1 MATDEQKKEVQ
12 KKDGQKKDDQ
22 QPPKKAKAAKG
33 DRGQAAEE
41 RPSAEAPRH
50 AAKERPRLRARF
62 EKEVSA
68 ALMKELE
75 LKNPMAV
82 PRLNKIVVNMGVGEA
97 TQNAKLIDPAV
108 NELGQI
114 AGQKPVVTRAKKSIA
129 AFKVREGMPIGAMV
143 TLRGDRMYEFF
154 DRLVSIVLPRV
165 RDFRGVSTKSFD
177 GRGNY
182 TLGLHDQLIFPEIDY
197 ARVDKL
203 KGMNVTIVT
212 TARSDDQARSLL
224 KHLGMPFRA

>member
-1 MATDEQKKEVQ
+1 MADEQKKDEQQ
-12 KKDGQKKDDQ
+12 KK
-22 QPPKKAKAAKG
+22 PRAPKVDKAH
-33 DRGQAAEE
+33 AAESK
-41 RPSAEAPRH
+41 PSAEAPRH
-50 AAKERPRLRARF
+50 AAKERPRLRTRF
-62 EKEVSA
+62 EKEVSV
-68 ALMKELE
+68 ALMKDLD

-114 AGQKPVVTRAKKSIA
+114 TGQKPVTTRAKKSIA

-165 RDFRGVSTKSFD
+165 RDFKGVSTKSFD

-182 TLGLHDQLIFPEIDY
+182 TIGLHDQLIFPEIDY
-197 ARVDKL
+197 SKVDKL

-224 KHLGMPFRA
+224 KHLGMPFRAN

>member
-1 MATDEQKKEVQ
+1 MVDEQKKAEQ
-12 KKDGQKKDDQ
+12 LKKT
-22 QPPKKAKAAKG
+22 KAKSDKV
-33 DRGQAAEE
+33 QAAEK
-41 RPSAEAPRH
+41 PSAEAPRH
-50 AAKERPRLRARF
+50 AAKERPRLRAQF
-62 EKEVSA
+62 EKEVA
-68 ALMKELE
+68 VALMKELD

-114 AGQKPVVTRAKKSIA
+114 TGQKPVITRAKKSIA

-165 RDFRGVSTKSFD
+165 RDFKGVSTKSFD

-182 TLGLHDQLIFPEIDY
+182 TLGLHDQLILPEIDY
-197 ARVDKL
+197 SKVDKL

-212 TARSDDQARSLL
+212 TARSDNQARSLL
-224 KHLGMPFRA
+224 KQLGMPFRAN

>member
-1 MATDEQKKEVQ
+1 MADEQKKGEQQ
-12 KKDGQKKDDQ
+12 KK
-22 QPPKKAKAAKG
+22 PKAPKGDKGHAPAEAKAG
-33 DRGQAAEE
+33 
-41 RPSAEAPRH
+41 PEAPRH

-62 EKEVSA
+62 EKEVSV

-82 PRLNKIVVNMGVGEA
+82 PRLHKIVVNMGVGEA

-154 DRLVSIVLPRV
+154 DRLVTIVLPRV

-197 ARVDKL
+197 SKVDKL

>member
-1 MATDEQKKEVQ
+1 MATDEQKKDVA
-12 KKDGQKKDDQ
+12 KKDGQKKDDPQ
-22 QPPKKAKAAKG
+22 QPKKAKAARG

-165 RDFRGVSTKSFD
+165 RDFKGVSTKSFD

-197 ARVDKL
+197 AKVDKL

-212 TARSDDQARSLL
+212 TARSDEQARQLL